1 MSELAYIGV
10 GTNIEPRM
18 ERITA
23 AIASLSAVGIVVRS
37 SSIYES
43 APYGVQ
49 DQSAFLNAVV
59 ALVVNSSPEELYLQ
73 LKQLELQLG
82 RQQRQRWHER
92 EIDFDI
98 LFFGSATISTPDLSI
113 PHSDLL
119 NRSFVVIPLREIA
132 PNIVHPMRMMT
143 IEELSRP
150 FDTLRAE
157 ELRKVHT

>member
-1 MSELAYIGV
+1 MSEIAYVGV

-18 ERITA
+18 ERIKA
-23 AIASLSAVGIVVRS
+23 AIASLSSVGIVVRS
-37 SSIYES
+37 SSIFGS

-49 DQSAFLNAVV
+49 DQPAFLNAVV
-59 ALVVNSSPEELYLQ
+59 ALVVNSSPEELYVQ
-73 LKQLELQLG
+73 LKQLEQQLG

-98 LFFGSATISTPDLSI
+98 LFFGSATVSTPDLII
-113 PHSDLL
+113 PHADLL

-132 PNIVHPMRMMT
+132 PNIVHPMLMKT
-143 IEELSRP
+143 IEELSQP

-157 ELRKVHT
+157 ELRKVAN